1 MYKTSS
7 VPRTTPSMLK
17 KDLSKACERLSDLGQ
32 KAKTLSIK
40 DTVSHGSNRLKTSM
54 APASYRPSI
63 MQSFISTS
71 SQMLQSWHRE
81 ETIGTSSSRLESS
94 TLSTPPY
101 RPSLM
106 RSTMAYSTLHKEVR
120 AASKVSATPNGL
132 GTQRPALSYRPSPLQ
147 IALTAGVRDLG
158 YRQFS
163 TEASRIDK
171 FGDPKNDVVFKKLFG
186 NEKNKDLL
194 IDFINSV
201 LPEKH
206 VEDVEYIP
214 TNLEPEIRAK
224 KQSILDV
231 LCTDKN
237 GSKYIIEIQNAK
249 EKSFEKSALYYA
261 SYSYSTQLNKGVK
274 YSDLKEVIFIAI
286 TDFVMFPEKEAYIS
300 THTMRDRKT
309 NEHDWKD
316 FSFAFIELPKYKEH
330 DTDRLQGVDAWCDL
344 FKYAT
349 GRKEVSTSNPIIKK
363 AYETLEMSNW
373 TEQELLDYQA
383 YDKITRDNQA
393 REDQVRDEG
402 EAEGRVKVKAEI
414 A

>member
-1 MYKTSS
+1 
-7 VPRTTPSMLK
+7 
-17 KDLSKACERLSDLGQ
+17 
-32 KAKTLSIK
+32 
-40 DTVSHGSNRLKTSM
+40 
-54 APASYRPSI
+54 
-63 MQSFISTS
+63 
-71 SQMLQSWHRE
+71 
-81 ETIGTSSSRLESS
+81 
-94 TLSTPPY
+94 
-101 RPSLM
+101 
-106 RSTMAYSTLHKEVR
+106 
-120 AASKVSATPNGL
+120 
-132 GTQRPALSYRPSPLQ
+132 
-147 IALTAGVRDLG
+147 
-158 YRQFS
+158 
-163 TEASRIDK
+163 
-171 FGDPKNDVVFKKLFG
+171 
-186 NEKNKDLL
+186 
-194 IDFINSV
+194 
-201 LPEKH
+201 
-206 VEDVEYIP
+206 
-214 TNLEPEIRAK
+214 
-224 KQSILDV
+224 
-231 LCTDKN
+231 
-237 GSKYIIEIQNAK
+237 
-249 EKSFEKSALYYA
+249 
-261 SYSYSTQLNKGVK
+261 LNKGVK